1 MIYGVKY
8 ILRQCGSIGYNN
20 DSKKVSQYALV
31 EVICHRWMV
40 IRLEFYQ
47 QKLPKSFFKHFRI
60 SKHAPD
66 CPAICGHATC
76 PAANALK
83 ECPASAMSLTYV
95 HDHFPTKL
103 QGWCQTHNFSYKLL
117 AKGPWQLMRK
127 LQVTTVTIWQA
138 YLKGT
143 QLARLHSQWCC
154 QSPSGTAGP
163 LGRSGAP
170 RKQWHEVLGKARR
183 ERGARELGP
192 GGDPVPRDPRSHGHL
207 HFWSS

>member
-1 MIYGVKY
+1 MIPWIQLYLLKKWDWGMIYGVKY

-127 LQVTTVTIWQA
+127 LQVTTVTIW
-138 YLKGT
+138 
-143 QLARLHSQWCC
+143 LASISQGNPA
-154 QSPSGTAGP
+154 STPAFPMMLPKS
-163 LGRSGAP
+163 
-170 RKQWHEVLGKARR
+170 
-183 ERGARELGP
+183 
-192 GGDPVPRDPRSHGHL
+192 
-207 HFWSS
+207 